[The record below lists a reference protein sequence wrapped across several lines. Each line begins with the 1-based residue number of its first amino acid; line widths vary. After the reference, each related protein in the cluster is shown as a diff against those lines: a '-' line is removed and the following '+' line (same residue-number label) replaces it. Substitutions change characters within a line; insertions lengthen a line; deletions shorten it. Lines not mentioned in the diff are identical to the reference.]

1 MKKRKETE
9 KIFSRKKSI
18 YNLFSRN
25 KKKFIELRYLYNQNT
40 FDLYNHKIDSI
51 QKNIDSVILVNKQL
65 DTQIEQIHGEV
76 GVLDNNIDNVQTNIK
91 TIKGKTNEKVIS
103 VNEFT
108 FSDLNKFFTD
118 RYQSNNKGSN

>member
-1 MKKRKETE
+1 MANRISSFLLLVLICLVGYN
-9 KIFSRKKSI
+9 IFFTKQ
-18 YNLFSRN
+18 
-25 KKKFIELRYLYNQNT
+25 LRT
-40 FDLYNHKIDSI
+40 DVDSYNHKIDSI